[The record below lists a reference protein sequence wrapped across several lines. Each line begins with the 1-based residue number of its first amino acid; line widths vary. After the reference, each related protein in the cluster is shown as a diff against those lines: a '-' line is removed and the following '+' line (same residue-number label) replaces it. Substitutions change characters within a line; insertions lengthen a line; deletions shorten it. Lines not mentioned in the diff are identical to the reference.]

1 MARKDHLYRTIRTI
15 EGIVFHL
22 YEDDKGTV
30 RPHSTKGPAVEY
42 PKSEGRSDEY
52 FIFGIKYD
60 YDKWLELSRPFRKAL
75 TVNKDDLV
83 EW

>member
-22 YEDDKGTV
+22 YEDDKGV
-30 RPHSTKGPAVEY
+30 IRPHSTKGPAVEY
-42 PKSEGRSDEY
+42 PKSEAKPDEY

-60 YDKWLELSRPFRKAL
+60 YDKWLELSRPFRRAL
-75 TVNKDDLV
+75 TVDKEDLV
-83 EW
+83 D

>member
-1 MARKDHLYRTIRTI
+1 MARKDSQYRTIRTI
-15 EGIVFHL
+15 EGIIFEV
-22 YEDDKGTV
+22 YEDDKGV
-30 RPHSTKGPAVEY
+30 IKPHSTKGPAIQY
-42 PKSEGRSDEY
+42 PKSEAKPDEY

-83 EW
+83 E

>member
-22 YEDDKGTV
+22 YEDDKGV
-30 RPHSTKGPAVEY
+30 IRPHSTKGPAVEY
-42 PKSEGRSDEY
+42 HKSEGKSDEY
-52 FIFGIKYD
+52 FIFAIKYD

-83 EW
+83 E